1 MPTPSE
7 TDQAGGAVLLPVN
20 MKHWFEAG
28 QTSLSGTPRVQTAPG
43 PSLTSI
49 TLGSISL
56 ILVGL
61 VIAGIARRRRQG
73 DVPLCPHCDF
83 DLRGSD
89 VLPTSCA
96 ECGHP
101 IDIRLVARRRSAA
114 RRGLRRSIRLF
125 GRGCVAAGI
134 AGLLVVMV
142 IHPGRFGVASN
153 WWLLQVDALLVPASS
168 WTRDLPGDRLDNEG
182 MWGLRSHWIAEIAR
196 RGHVGSISDQEL
208 TDLAERLLEWDAA
221 GSRLSPSEWGIIRVA
236 RLSDLIPLDRLATS
250 PNIRPSTPGADLAN
264 ARRMGMGMDT
274 APDADPTRWTT
285 DEILVRQII
294 TPGAAFWYLD
304 AADKEDLT
312 IELSVRSVTVGD
324 VTFPAG
330 DQAIKPAWELE
341 KLGSIWVP
349 RPGDWS
355 NAVDFTVRP
364 PEDVTLPPG
373 RHPLSWELRMR
384 AIWETSPDGPRVL
397 YTTISTEASPYDVTI
412 YSLPPKTEAAEACDC
427 LRRRFAEFGSVETNP
442 EGAAAR
448 LVVDL
453 DSMHRAAI
461 GPAKITMTIP
471 PTSTDTTWA
480 RRVKIPQET
489 FIDLL
494 PGERDHMILDDRWG
508 DSYVRVLSRTLP
520 NSLSIGSRV
529 TIDFDSTRFTESE
542 YRDLFRSIGQG
553 DELLGRLR
561 DRIPSV
567 LACRF
572 QVEVPVV
579 PWGSHSKR

>member
-43 PSLTSI
+43 PSLTAI
-49 TLGSISL
+49 TFGSIAL

-61 VIAGIARRRRQG
+61 VIARIARRRRQG

-114 RRGLRRSIRLF
+114 RRGLRRSVRLL

-142 IHPGRFGVASN
+142 IHPGRFGIASN
-153 WWLLQVDALLVPASS
+153 WWLLNVDALLVPASS

-182 MWGLRSHWIAEIAR
+182 MWGLRSHWIAEIGR

-208 TDLAERLLEWDAA
+208 TDLAGRLLEWDAA
-221 GSRLSPSEWGIIRVA
+221 GSRLSPSEWGIVRVA
-236 RLSDLIPLDRLATS
+236 RLSDLIPLDQLATS
-250 PNIRPSTPGADLAN
+250 PNFRPSTPGANLAN
-264 ARRMGMGMDT
+264 ARRMGM
-274 APDADPTRWTT
+274 APDSTRWTT

-294 TPGAAFWYLD
+294 KPGAAFWYLD

-312 IELSVRSVTVGD
+312 FELSVRSVTVGD

-330 DQAIKPAWELE
+330 DQATKPAWELE

-349 RPGDWS
+349 RPSDWS

-373 RHPLSWELRMR
+373 RHPLSWELQLS

-397 YTTISTEASPYDVTI
+397 YTTISTEASPHDVTI
-412 YSLPPKTEAAEACDC
+412 YGLPPRTEAAEACDC

-442 EGAAAR
+442 EGATAR

-453 DSMHRAAI
+453 DSMHRAEI
-461 GPAKITMTIP
+461 GPARLVMTVP
-471 PTSTDTTWA
+471 STSTSWPL
-480 RRVKIPQET
+480 RVKVPQET
-489 FIDLL
+489 YIEPL
-494 PGERDHMILDDRWG
+494 PGAGDVTILNERWG
-508 DSYVRVLSRTLP
+508 ASYVRVLSLTLP
-520 NSLSIGSRV
+520 NILSVGDRV
-529 TIDFDSTRFTESE
+529 TIDFDSTAFTESE
-542 YRDLFRSIGQG
+542 YRDLFRSIDHG
-553 DELLGRLR
+553 DELLGRLG